1 VFGSCAVSPH
11 SVLSEVPTTC
21 AARSRCCRSATAG
34 NPRIFSWITILD
46 GAAMLALF
54 SRPTAAGSGQIAATG
69 QLQHPTLRWY
79 RYRPRRGITFM
90 SNEGQSR

>member
-11 SVLSEVPTTC
+11 SVLSEVPTIR

-54 SRPTAAGSGQIAATG
+54 SRPTAAGSGPDRG
-69 QLQHPTLRWY
+69 
-79 RYRPRRGITFM
+79 YRPATA
-90 SNEGQSR
+90 SDAKVV